1 MYSIRTGL
9 ALEAL
14 EAASEAAQVEGVAS
28 EEIKADTTTVTRISV
43 TSDEGAKRLGRPKGT
58 YITVEIEHMA
68 SGDAKELEE
77 AVRLIGDELKKLV
90 ALNDGD
96 VVLVCGVGNYNIT
109 PDSLGPLVINNV
121 VVTRH
126 LRENMPELFEKS
138 GLREVAA
145 IAPGV
150 LGQTGV
156 EAAEIVKGV
165 VERVRPAAVFVID
178 SLASRKMR
186 RLATTVQLSD
196 SGLTPGGGI
205 GNRRAEISK
214 DTLGVPVV
222 AIGVPTVVDA
232 ATLACDV
239 MEETGK
245 LFPGAPGGGMPEEEK
260 YRLIRD
266 ALTPYDLNLIVTP
279 KDIDAIVRAAARTVG
294 FAINRA
300 LQGDISIEDMTKLL
314 A

>member
-1 MYSIRTGL
+1 M
-9 ALEAL
+9 
-14 EAASEAAQVEGVAS
+14 
-28 EEIKADTTTVTRISV
+28 
-43 TSDEGAKRLGRPKGT
+43 
-58 YITVEIEHMA
+58 
-68 SGDAKELEE
+68 
-77 AVRLIGDELKKLV
+77 
-90 ALNDGD
+90 
-96 VVLVCGVGNYNIT
+96 
-109 PDSLGPLVINNV
+109 
-121 VVTRH
+121 
-126 LRENMPELFEKS
+126 
-138 GLREVAA
+138 
-145 IAPGV
+145 

-300 LQGDISIEDMTKLL
+300 LQGDMSIEDMTKLL